1 MTDAATGALVTDL
14 EGEQTALVA
23 VLETIEGDDWFR
35 PTPARSWDVRDTVAH
50 LADTDELA
58 IDTCLDGP
66 RALAKFS
73 ATCASSEDLTLQ
85 GVLRGRK
92 LASADVLAWWQRT
105 QAREREVRREIPPDI
120 RAPWGL
126 GMRTPSFVTA
136 RLMEAWAHSLD
147 VHAALGTEPVDT
159 DRLAHIAWIGIRA
172 LPYACSVAGVA
183 APEVPIRVE
192 LELTLP
198 SGAEWT
204 FGPEDAADRI
214 TGPASEFC
222 RVCVQRIPAWA
233 APNLVAEGDGA
244 TLALRVARSFL

>member
-1 MTDAATGALVTDL
+1 VTDAATDALVADL

-23 VLETIEGDDWFR
+23 VLETIGGDDWFR
-35 PTPARSWDVRDTVAH
+35 PTPAWSWDVRDTVAH

-73 ATCASSEDLTLQ
+73 ATCASSEDLTLH

-92 LASADVLAWWQRT
+92 LSGADVLAWWKQT
-105 QAREREVRREIPPDI
+105 QTREREVLREIPPDM
-120 RAPWGL
+120 RVPWGL

-172 LPYACSVAGVA
+172 LPYACSVAGVEPPA
-183 APEVPIRVE
+183 GPIRV
-192 LELTLP
+192 ELTLP

-222 RVCVQRIPAWA
+222 RVCVQRIPASA
-233 APNLVAEGDGA
+233 APNLVADGDGA